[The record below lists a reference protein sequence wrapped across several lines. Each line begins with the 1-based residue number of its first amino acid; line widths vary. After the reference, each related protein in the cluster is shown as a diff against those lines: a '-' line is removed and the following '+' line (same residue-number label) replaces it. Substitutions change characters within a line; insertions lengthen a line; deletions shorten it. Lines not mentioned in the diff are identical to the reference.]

1 MTLWAIVP
9 VKPLRRGK
17 SRLAGVLSQE
27 ERADLNRSLLVHT
40 LDTLTVIP
48 EIEHV
53 LVISRD
59 PAALALARNHGAR
72 TVQENGAPKLNVAL
86 ARATIVAKNYATRGV
101 LIMPADLPL
110 ITVEDV
116 QAMLERAKEPPVVV
130 VAPDRHRQ
138 GTNALL
144 VCPVG
149 LIEYDFGPG
158 SFQRHCERA
167 LQAGARLEIF
177 DLPALAL
184 DMDLP
189 EDLDMVSEELEGCLV
204 DPQDLREV
212 SLELERQF
220 VGSFQ

>member
-9 VKPLRRGK
+9 VKPLRWGK

-27 ERADLNRSLLVHT
+27 ERTDLNSQLLTHT
-40 LDTLTVIP
+40 LETLRAIP

-59 PAALALARNHGAR
+59 PAALSLARSHGAR
-72 TVQENGAPKLNVAL
+72 TVQEKGAPELNVAL
-86 ARATIVAKNYATRGV
+86 ARATIVARNYSTSGV
-101 LIMPADLPL
+101 LIVPADLPL
-110 ITVEDV
+110 LAPEDV
-116 QAMLERAKEPPVVV
+116 RAMLELAKDPPVVV
-130 VAPDRHRQ
+130 LAPDRHNQ

-167 LQAGARLEIF
+167 RQAGARLEVCE
-177 DLPALAL
+177 LPSIAL

-189 EDLDMVSEELEGCLV
+189 EDLEL
-204 DPQDLREV
+204 
-212 SLELERQF
+212 
-220 VGSFQ
+220 VGEQMDNWSI